1 MANGYMLQAVRNTDE
16 VFGDGYAKDHP
27 ELVGAYMQTI
37 AIEEQS
43 RTHRAARG
51 FDARSYGLTVDND
64 EATASEAALRQA
76 LDNSVSSGSS

>member
-1 MANGYMLQAVRNTDE
+1 MANEYMLQAVRNTDE

-43 RTHRAARG
+43 RHIEQLG
-51 FDARSYGLTVDND
+51 VLMQEVMG
-64 EATASEAALRQA
+64 
-76 LDNSVSSGSS
+76 